1 VTLFWPTSAA
11 NCSFFSLFFMK
22 TLLYSLLSSLLLV
35 VTAQAQFPVPI
46 PTIVE
51 GPVKGISRNPDGSLL
66 LTVMGV
72 PVIVNSSTRVHS
84 PSSFLTFAQLLNN
97 TKLPGRLQRG
107 FLNGTAIA
115 TGTQDAK
122 GVMTAVNVSLTP
134 AENVVVGMITKN
146 SGGVLEMNQMPVK
159 FCNDARMPGRGAMNS
174 FAIPID
180 LPSVI
185 VGTTASLEGYY
196 DDASAFQSINL
207 YLDTFAPPLS
217 KAPQVSFMVLRA
229 TEQIGK
235 GDTVEALGGVTFFHA
250 GAASTQTINLYRV
263 DGKTVSLI
271 GSGVATRDNV
281 FTDYGLFRIK
291 VTTAVSSDPVLSKAP
306 SILRAVNIS
315 PGAAMATTEDL
326 VDIR

>member
-1 VTLFWPTSAA
+1 MKSIL
-11 NCSFFSLFFMK
+11 FSLF
-22 TLLYSLLSSLLLV
+22 SSLLLV
-35 VTAQAQFPVPI
+35 ATAQAQVPVPI
-46 PTIVE
+46 ITSVE
-51 GPVKGISRNPDGSLL
+51 GPVKGITRNPDGTLL

-72 PVIVNSSTRVHS
+72 PVILNANTRIHS
-84 PSSFLTFAQLLNN
+84 PTSFLTFNQLLNIN
-97 TKLPGRLQRG
+97 KLPGRIQRG
-107 FLNGTAIA
+107 FMNGTAIA
-115 TGTQDAK
+115 TGTQNSQ
-122 GVMTAVNVSLTP
+122 GVMTAVNLSITT
-134 AENVVVGMITKN
+134 AENAVAGMITKN
-146 SGGVLEMNQMPVK
+146 SGGLLEMNQMPVK
-159 FCNDARMPGRGAMNS
+159 FCTDARMPGRGAMNS

-180 LPSVI
+180 LSWVI
-185 VGTTASLEGYY
+185 VGTTAALEGYY

-217 KAPQVSFMVLRA
+217 KAPQVSFIVLRA

-250 GAASTQTINLYRV
+250 GAANTQTINLYRV
-263 DGKTVSLI
+263 DGKAVSLI

-281 FTDYGLFRIK
+281 FTDYGLFKIK
-291 VTTAVSSDPVLSKAP
+291 VTTAVSSDPILSKSP